1 MQTTLDAFVSI
12 NKDKPDFEGI
22 LDEFFRRSE
31 FSAIFFSNTLIGS
44 RISLP
49 FSYYNNLFE
58 SIKQFGKINVVI
70 FSGII
75 PFFPFN
81 FRGFSK
87 HYVDLLERD
96 VRKKLPNELAERYV
110 SYKGYQFV
118 NKLEDAVYLARLY
131 FNNIPAK
138 EVVFTYSPEDYSTVN
153 GLINHI
159 LSNNKNKHY
168 PFSATLDRLKNA
180 KKSGA
185 IQRANYEY
193 QNLVFSNIFSG
204 RYSVVKHINAKLNLN
219 SIIFNLYFSVSQNRT
234 FNYPPSYQ
242 KYPLKQA
249 IEIVKNEGEEGNY
262 VFFNSGYFS
271 STVLFPNKI
280 IILPPYAFDL
290 NELRN
295 ARSRGNKSVYAMLG
309 TRFLVDSGVLL
320 FSIDKDNNPKLLH
333 IPSYALS
340 NKDKINSPFKSFG
353 LISDIHIGSQTPAS
367 EISGEDALL
376 LVGKAFHEETSKKP
390 FYAFYALILL
400 GDIIHGMQD
409 KPYTL
414 IPIAEKDEIKEEAS
428 KLSNLSEKAK
438 FYERALNGYP
448 IFSLDE
454 QIKTAIKYIYY
465 LLENTRTNGPYDL
478 IVVPGNHYANAL
490 NKAGNEATVIESIK
504 YSGKYK
510 VLGLDDYN
518 DSIVLENG
526 TKLILLHTT
535 GYRGGVDA
543 PTAPLLYLRNTGQ
556 NGIIL
561 TGDSHEYGFSAAVF
575 GGKQSYSV
583 KVSALQYYTSFEK
596 HIIAK
601 THTVRGAGILHISEN
616 NSVLLKLLLLD
627 NLVKTYSQ
635 S

>member
-12 NKDKPDFEGI
+12 NKGKPDLEGI
-22 LDEFFRRSE
+22 LDEFFAGSE
-31 FSAIFFSNTLIGS
+31 FSAIFFSNPLIGS

-58 SIKQFGKINVVI
+58 SIKQFGKINVVV

-96 VRKKLPNELAERYV
+96 VRKKLPNELAESYV
-110 SYKGYQFV
+110 SSKGYQFV
-118 NKLEDAVYLARLY
+118 NKLEDAVYLAKLY
-131 FNNIPAK
+131 FNNIPTK

-193 QNLVFSNIFSG
+193 QNLVFSNVFSG
-204 RYSVVKHINAKLNLN
+204 RYSVVKHINAKLDLN

-242 KYPLKQA
+242 KYPLKQG

-280 IILPPYAFDL
+280 IILPPYTFDL

-295 ARSRGNKSVYAMLG
+295 ARNRGNKSVYTMLG

-320 FSIDKDNNPKLLH
+320 FSIDKNNNPKLLH
-333 IPSYALS
+333 IPSYSLS
-340 NKDKINSPFKSFG
+340 NKDKINSPFHSFG
-353 LISDIHIGSQTPAS
+353 LISDIHIGSQTPPY
-367 EISGEDALL
+367 EIPVEDALL
-376 LVGKAFHEETSKKP
+376 LITKEFNGESSKKP
-390 FYAFYALILL
+390 FTSVILL
-400 GDIIHGMQD
+400 GDVIHGMQD
-409 KPYTL
+409 KQYTL
-414 IPIAEKDEIKEEAS
+414 IPIAEKDKIKEEAS
-428 KLSNLSEKAK
+428 KLSNLSEKTK
-438 FYERALNGYP
+438 FYDRALNGYP

-454 QIKTAIKYIYY
+454 QIKTSIKYIYY
-465 LLENTRTNGPYDL
+465 LLKNTRTNGLYDL

-504 YSGKYK
+504 YSEKYK
-510 VLGLDDYN
+510 VLGLDNYN

-526 TKLILLHTT
+526 TKLVLLHTT

-543 PTAPLLYLRNTGQ
+543 ATAPLLYLRNTNQ

-561 TGDSHEYGFSAAVF
+561 TGDSHEYGFSAAVVA
-575 GGKQSYSV
+575 GKQSYSV
-583 KVSALQYYTSFEK
+583 KVSALQSYTPFEK

-601 THTVRGAGILHISEN
+601 TPTVRGAAIVYVSEN